1 MAEFN
6 RKCAGHLGYA
16 TERHWKSKEWPE
28 FVNSYASWWAS
39 HALDWLQYGKK
50 LLVVHYEDLK
60 KDLIGKLREMVTF
73 LNLPI
78 NEDRFLCVE
87 NNKDG
92 NFKRLGSSQ
101 TVLDPF
107 TREMKNLINGYI
119 RTVDKALRSRN
130 FTGLPEEYMP
140 R

>member
-1 MAEFN
+1 MTFLVF
-6 RKCAGHLGYA
+6 HLFP
-16 TERHWKSKEWPE
+16 EWPE

-60 KDLIGKLREMVTF
+60 KDLIEKLKEMVTF

>member
-1 MAEFN
+1 M
-6 RKCAGHLGYA
+6 
-16 TERHWKSKEWPE
+16 
-28 FVNSYASWWAS
+28 
-39 HALDWLQYGKK
+39 
-50 LLVVHYEDLK
+50 VHYEDLK
-60 KDLIGKLREMVTF
+60 KDLIEKLKEMVTF

-107 TREMKNLINGYI
+107 TREMKNVINGYI